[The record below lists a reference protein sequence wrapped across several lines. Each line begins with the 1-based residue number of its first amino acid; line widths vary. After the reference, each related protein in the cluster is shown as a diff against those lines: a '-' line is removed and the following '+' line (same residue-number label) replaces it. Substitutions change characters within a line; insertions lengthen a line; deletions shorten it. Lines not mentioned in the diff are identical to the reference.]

1 MVSHTCVF
9 LQIPRPLEM
18 PRVHTGADEEGLA
31 RAVARKKATGYNL
44 FLKETRGIVKEQAS
58 VAATRGCKHA
68 QREQGQEWLQP

>member
-1 MVSHTCVF
+1 
-9 LQIPRPLEM
+9 M